1 MKIMSYYHL
10 HYLPLMQIWLYYLP
24 LMKICLYYLPLMKIR
39 LSAIHILRLL
49 EKHSLTFLH
58 FFVELCCSI
67 FSLLC
72 IVLRTIACLF
82 VLFLLA
88 IILSVLYQFTV
99 SLVSSKFS
107 CNNQML
113 KYWGKSFKIFSSHV
127 SRSCWIKQYFFMT
140 LICQL
145 LNWWTTLGNKFSLL
159 LNECKK
165 LCRQCGIF
173 CFSFYWYLDK
183 C

>member
-1 MKIMSYYHL
+1 MVILSPLDEDMFILSPLNEDKVISYSHTPVIRITFS
-10 HYLPLMQIWLYYLP
+10 HIPPLFLWSCVAQSLAFCVLLWGP
-24 LMKICLYYLPLMKIR
+24 LL
-39 LSAIHILRLL
+39 
-49 EKHSLTFLH
+49 
-58 FFVELCCSI
+58 V
-67 FSLLC
+67 
-72 IVLRTIACLF
+72 CLF
-82 VLFLLA
+82 FFFQLLYFLYFINL
-88 IILSVLYQFTV
+88 QFQIT

-127 SRSCWIKQYFFMT
+127 SRSCWIKQYFFI
-140 LICQL
+140 L
-145 LNWWTTLGNKFSLL
+145 WVWTTLGNKFSLL